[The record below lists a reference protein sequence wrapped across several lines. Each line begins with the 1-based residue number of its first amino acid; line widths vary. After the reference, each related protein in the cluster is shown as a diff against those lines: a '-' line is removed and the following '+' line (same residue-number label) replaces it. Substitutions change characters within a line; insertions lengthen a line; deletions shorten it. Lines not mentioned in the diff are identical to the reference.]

1 MEANS
6 RILAIPQ
13 VVCTQCAAWA
23 RAGSKY
29 CSDACGIAAQEH
41 QVRQEKAEQVLKW
54 KKDRFVRRC
63 AVVWQ
68 ELLESKATGAYLS
81 SIEAEDFKT
90 LAEVEQEQLS
100 VISTLER
107 IQKQQSEL
115 ELEIQMY
122 QVPVEENGSD
132 SVEIQSDKVGKTSH
146 FDCPYCGV
154 VPSGNFAALSQH
166 LPQCFHKFETLNA
179 VVGPYPTPAGDVTS
193 LIYCDHFD
201 PKTNKYCKKL
211 KASCA
216 MHSGV
221 FNAKLP
227 GQRAKSMNETK
238 ELCGAPTAREN
249 VTSSTMPHHSEGF
262 MDTDTANDSDGTPF
276 ARCRILKR
284 ECTRHYNWENL
295 ARRQLELQL
304 ISHRQLSEALKQ
316 EMAAIKEKMILARLS
331 RGLKGNAVTI
341 PEHPQGYES
350 SSMMD
355 ISTHT

>member
-1 MEANS
+1 METNS
-6 RILAIPQ
+6 RFPAPSH
-13 VVCTQCAAWA
+13 VVCTQCSAWA

-29 CSDACGIAAQEH
+29 CSDACGISAQEH
-41 QVRQEKAEQVLKW
+41 HVRQEKAEQVLKW

-68 ELLESKATGAYLS
+68 ELLESKATGSYLS

-90 LAEVEQEQLS
+90 LGEVEQEQLS

-107 IQKQQSEL
+107 IKKEQSNL

-122 QVPVEENGSD
+122 QVPVEEIGSE
-132 SVEIQSDKVGKTSH
+132 SGEIQSDKAGKTSH

-166 LPQCFHKFETLNA
+166 LPQCFHKFESLNA

-221 FNAKLP
+221 FTAKLP
-227 GQRAKSMNETK
+227 GHRAKPLNETK
-238 ELCGAPTAREN
+238 ELCGAPTAHEN
-249 VTSSTMPHHSEGF
+249 LTHSTTLHHSEGSS
-262 MDTDTANDSDGTPF
+262 DINTANHSDGALF

-284 ECTRHYNWENL
+284 ECARHYNWENL

-304 ISHRQLSEALKQ
+304 ISHRQLAEALKQ

-341 PEHPQGYES
+341 PEHQDRDS
-350 SSMMD
+350 SHIMD
-355 ISTHT
+355 ISAET